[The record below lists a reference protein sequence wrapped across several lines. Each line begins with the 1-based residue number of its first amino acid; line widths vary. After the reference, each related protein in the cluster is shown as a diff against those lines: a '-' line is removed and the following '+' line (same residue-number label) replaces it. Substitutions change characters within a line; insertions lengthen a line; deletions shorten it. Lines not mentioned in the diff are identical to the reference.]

1 MATIYFVSVVQLF
14 YAGARPF
21 WANKEILASCC
32 LQSYTHP
39 SLGLILMLFVP
50 VYTYYSYRTKTNT
63 QLGKTPLTHIF
74 IAIVVGLLAFITQFL
89 NYFTGTMYLLNIA
102 MSLVITTLLMLVA
115 VAGNPVI

>member
-1 MATIYFVSVVQLF
+1 
-14 YAGARPF
+14 
-21 WANKEILASCC
+21 
-32 LQSYTHP
+32 
-39 SLGLILMLFVP
+39 MLFVP

-74 IAIVVGLLAFITQFL
+74 VAIVVGLLAFITQFL